1 MKHCHKPI
9 TDFTNLVQFDS
20 RSQVPKHSVY
30 ISHSVI
36 SSGYTEAHKFQKK
49 MQNKWRHLK
58 NDNTDSWRMTIQNQR
73 ESKKDTISPSCQRMK
88 EYYQTLKC
96 WYQWQLMLGTFWEA
110 SLLWKNMTYNQN
122 VTGSCLLS
130 ALRQDSMSSELKK
143 MHRKRRGCVEV
154 FTTSL

>member
-58 NDNTDSWRMTIQNQR
+58 NDNTDSFLNQR
-73 ESKKDTISPSCQRMK
+73 ESEKDTQYFSFLPKDERVLPNTK
-88 EYYQTLKC
+88 
-96 WYQWQLMLGTFWEA
+96 MLVSVTA
-110 SLLWKNMTYNQN
+110 DVRILL
-122 VTGSCLLS
+122 
-130 ALRQDSMSSELKK
+130 
-143 MHRKRRGCVEV
+143 RGFSVVEKYD
-154 FTTSL
+154 L